1 MKPLLIII
9 IFFFAIAHSNAQS
22 VMSLDSVLSVIDT
35 NNPVVKMYNADIQ
48 STDEAAK
55 GAKSW
60 MPPELG
66 TGLWMVPYKTSLWKK
81 SIDGTNGMGQYI
93 ISVQQMIPNKKEL
106 EANEKYMQ
114 AQSSVTKDTKQ
125 SSLNELYALAK
136 KSYYDWLIGEKK
148 MSVLDDNQKLLN
160 FMIQSAE
167 LRYKNNLGKLNAYYK
182 AKAAF
187 GQIENQRVIIR
198 NEISQQQIIL
208 NTLMNR
214 KKTTEF
220 FIDTLYILKTYKT
233 VDSNYFINTRSDIKA
248 INKNI
253 DLTYLQQDLERSKLK
268 PQFGIGYDHMFGFGG
283 FPMQYTLMA
292 TVKLPIASWSSKNYK
307 ANIESLKW
315 KAQSYEAQK
324 QMLLNEASGE
334 ANGLMA
340 SINSKKKQLQLFEE
354 NIIPAL
360 KRNYQTTQLAY
371 EQNTGELFELFDA
384 WQTLNMTELD
394 YLDQLQQ
401 LLDLQVQM
409 DKILEQK

>member
-22 VMSLDSVLSVIDT
+22 VMSLDSVLTVIDT

-48 STDEAAK
+48 STDEAVK